1 MAKENPNK
9 FQQALEFAKAAQAKL
24 PKREVPNGV
33 EPFVEFDQK
42 TGQGTVAA
50 NRDANEP
57 APSENWDSF
66 LLENGVSPE
75 HFKVLDDTMKFRT
88 WTGPGGDKM
97 VHYSCTIVAK
107 IPGVFDSELQQSLI
121 KKVNKFSAKAPK
133 KSKGEGA
140 FVTLFSDWQIGKNEG
155 GGTEQ
160 LVNRVE
166 VGVAETIQ
174 KYKQYQSMGY
184 NLDEIVIACLG
195 DIVEGCDGF
204 YAQQTYS
211 VEYDD
216 RAQQKIAT
224 ELMFAS
230 IKEFARLDVPVTVIT
245 VPGNHGENRKNGKSY
260 TTFMDN
266 KDLAVAY
273 YTDFAMRQN
282 PSSFGHVNHI
292 YPEHLDDDITLTY
305 NCHDNILGF
314 VHGHQFRSGG
324 GAFVPAKAQAWHKN
338 QKYGDYHIGYAN
350 ILNFGHFHHYTFN
363 EDPQQIIG
371 APALDGGSKWIEQTH
386 GKLTKPGMLS
396 YTVDKYGVN
405 NLFKAQKKSIK
416 EL

>member
-1 MAKENPNK
+1 MTQKPNK
-9 FQQALEFAKAAQAKL
+9 FQQALEFAKAQQAKI
-24 PKREVPNGV
+24 PKIKVPDGV
-33 EPFVEFDQK
+33 EPYVEFDQK
-42 TGQGTVAA
+42 TGKGTVAA
-50 NRDANEP
+50 NRGVNEP
-57 APSENWDSF
+57 SPAENWDSF
-66 LLENGVSPE
+66 LLENGISPE

-88 WTGPGGDKM
+88 WDGVDGEKK
-97 VHYSCTIVAK
+97 VHYTCTIVSR
-107 IPGVFDSELQQSLI
+107 IPGVLDEELQESLV

-133 KSKGEGA
+133 KSKGKGA
-140 FVTLFSDWQIGKNEG
+140 FVALFSDWQIGKNEG

-174 KYKQYQSMGY
+174 KFKQYQTMGY
-184 NLDEIVIACLG
+184 NLDEIVIGALG

-282 PSSFGHVNHI
+282 PSSFSHVKHI
-292 YPEHLDDDITLTY
+292 YPEHLDDDITMTY
-305 NCHDNILGF
+305 NCHGNILGF

-405 NLFKAQKKSIK
+405 NLYKAQKKSVK